1 MLYEAKTILK
11 TKQSEKSEAEG
22 LKFKTYPGYRVSL
35 SIKLKKKAGTKLI
48 GRVLCVALG
57 SIPGTGTEQQQQKYK
72 PC

>member
-11 TKQSEKSEAEG
+11 TKQSEKSEAGG

-48 GRVLCVALG
+48 GRVLVCG
-57 SIPGTGTEQQQQKYK
+57 PGFNSWYRN
-72 PC
+72 

>member
-1 MLYEAKTILK
+1 MLYEAKTVLK
-11 TKQSEKSEAEG
+11 TKQSEKSEAGG

-48 GRVLCVALG
+48 GSVLCVALG